1 MAILKNSDR
10 ELTVENNTSI
20 IDAAELLGAS
30 FGCQNGTCGTCLTII
45 TNGASNLNAP
55 TPSEEQFG
63 LDDNER
69 LLCQCEI
76 KDGEVTIDV

>member
-1 MAILKNSDR
+1 MGILKNSDT
-10 ELTVENNTSI
+10 EVTVENNTPI
-20 IDAAELLGAS
+20 IDAAESLGVN

-45 TNGASNLNAP
+45 FDGGSNLNTQ

-76 KDGEVTIDV
+76 KDGEVTIEV